1 MSRIKIKRQK
11 IKLKTCH
18 FCGSKVETLEMIG
31 GLTGVCCTNYSECGA
46 IVSFNNEKC
55 DSNSEKYTPEFWNRR
70 V

>member
-11 IKLKTCH
+11 IKLKTCP
-18 FCGSKVETLEMIG
+18 FCGRKVETLEMIG